1 MDIQNLLYLVP
12 VAGVIALA
20 YAFITTTWINKQEA
34 GTDRMKKIADQIF
47 KGAMAFLAAEYK
59 ILAIF
64 VVAVAGVLAATA
76 NADTSS
82 PLVALSF
89 VLGAVCSGLAG
100 FFGMR
105 VATRANVRTAAAARG
120 GLAPALKIAFRGG
133 AVMGMSVVGSPSLG
147 LGILFV
153 VYLGVFEVS
162 IESPDAGRFGKLIN
176 VLAGFSM
183 GASSIALF
191 ARVGGGIYTK
201 ADVGVDLVGKV
212 EAGIPEDHFL
222 NPATIADNVK
232 TTWATWPAWAPTSSS
247 RTSAPSSAP

>member
-64 VVAVAGVLAATA
+64 VVAVAGVLAVTA

-105 VATRANVRTAAAARG
+105 VATRANVR
-120 GLAPALKIAFRGG
+120 
-133 AVMGMSVVGSPSLG
+133 
-147 LGILFV
+147 
-153 VYLGVFEVS
+153 
-162 IESPDAGRFGKLIN
+162 DAGEIL
-176 VLAGFSM
+176 
-183 GASSIALF
+183 
-191 ARVGGGIYTK
+191 
-201 ADVGVDLVGKV
+201 
-212 EAGIPEDHFL
+212 
-222 NPATIADNVK
+222 K
-232 TTWATWPAWAPTSSS
+232 TTTLNAAIRSEASATSDLPTFE
-247 RTSAPSSAP
+247 RAVTAMR